1 MADDLTLAEAD
12 WLAVRRRML
21 LDDGL
26 VYLNTGSYGIIS
38 REVFERVTDLRRQM
52 QSNPVDFL
60 WRRGGD
66 LLWRARLA
74 LARLVGAEPTQLI
87 FTDNV
92 TTAMNL
98 VAASVRVASPG
109 EVLLTDHEYPAI
121 RFAWER
127 AAQQQGLRLRYVRLP
142 VLPTDPEEIV
152 AAVAQALSPRT
163 RILFFSHVL
172 YTTGMVLPGRR
183 LCQVARQAGVVSVID
198 GAHAPGMLDLH
209 VTALGCDFYGA
220 NLHKWLL
227 APVGAGF
234 LYVRPGLEDRI
245 LPLTVSWGWYYDRQ
259 RAFERDAFGGTRW
272 QRSFEFAGS
281 RDVTPWLV
289 VPEAVRFLEE
299 IGWERVRQRQRELSR
314 QARGL
319 LDGRRGLALAT
330 PVAAELSGAITAY
343 RLPPSVADPQQVRAA
358 LWERHRIEIN
368 MIEHATGPYLRV
380 STHFYNSR
388 HDLDMLA
395 EAVETVLPRTD

>member
-1 MADDLTLAEAD
+1 MTLSQTPPRSEAD

-26 VYLNTGSYGIIS
+26 VYLNTGSYGIVA
-38 REVFERVTDLRRQM
+38 REVFDRVTELRRQM

-60 WRRGGD
+60 WRRGGE
-66 LLWRARLA
+66 LLRRARECLA
-74 LARLVGAEPTQLI
+74 EEIGCEPSQVI

-98 VAASVRVASPG
+98 VAASLRVKGPG
-109 EVLLTDHEYPAI
+109 EILLSDHEYPAV

-142 VLPTDPEEIV
+142 ELPGSAEEIV
-152 AAVAQALSPRT
+152 AAFARHLCPAT

-172 YTTGMVLPGRR
+172 YTTGMILPAWE
-183 LCQVARQAGVVSVID
+183 LCQLARQNGVVSVID
-198 GAHAPGMLDLH
+198 GAHAPGMLDLD
-209 VTALGCDFYGA
+209 VTRIGCDFYGA

-234 LYVRPGLEDRI
+234 LYVRPGMEDRI
-245 LPLTVSWGWYYDRQ
+245 LPLTVSWGWYYDRAK
-259 RAFERDAFGGTRW
+259 AFQWNQFGGSPW

-289 VPEAVRFLEE
+289 VPEAVGFLHKL
-299 IGWERVRQRQRELSR
+299 GWQNIQARQRELAAEARSR
-314 QARGL
+314 
-319 LDGRRGLALAT
+319 LDGRRGLRLAT
-330 PVAAELSGAITAY
+330 PTTAGLSGAITAF
-343 RLPPSVADPQQVRAA
+343 RLPGTATDPQAVRSA
-358 LWERHRIEIN
+358 LWERFRIEIN
-368 MIEHATGPYLRV
+368 MIEHAAGPWLRV

-395 EAVETVLPRTD
+395 QAVDAVLA